1 MDEVHSYPINDR
13 KYWAFISYSHA
24 DSKTAK
30 WFHGAL
36 EAWTLPSDIREMVRR
51 QMGNVHRLSPVFLD
65 SKELSSSPNLGHSL
79 IQALDESYALI
90 VFCSPESAASKWV
103 NEEVLHFKRTGRADR
118 IFTVIVDSYPKSR
131 NRVPAASEDYF
142 CPALCHPLGED
153 DELDTTL
160 REEPAAADMRER
172 DGRSRQDVLLKIIA
186 SILQLRFDTLK
197 QRERDRKRKRL
208 IAISALI
215 FTAVMLLVWSFYERE
230 KSRKASAERH
240 SVELLSIADARFRR
254 LDYDG
259 GSEYLQDSIKV
270 RQGLG
275 EGPSLEQLAVIYRT
289 LLYKR
294 VSIPITGI
302 TTKYDLQSLAQG
314 SLLLALLD
322 GSHTALINSADL
334 SVLSY
339 IDMSSVHEHFLQ
351 QGLST
356 VDLQLALQGQGVEA
370 DTKHR
375 KLYLLIK
382 NQLFTFD
389 MDSGKFQNSLD
400 LAQERSFSGIPHN
413 QRTNFE
419 LYLVGGQLIIEFGQE
434 SKYVA
439 FQRPGDDW
447 KVMSGRSV
455 ADWDDNT
462 GDVYLNDHGRAIERY
477 RDAQM
482 KVRQSIN
489 MNRNFALGSRD
500 GLLSVADISAAGT
513 SVVTLETEKLTPLW
527 RCKIVAG
534 KVTQADPISATQLL
548 VQTESP
554 AQLWLYRRENQGC
567 TVVSTYASTVSWFD
581 YFPER
586 RQLVLSKENDSEWV
600 GVNEED
606 FERIAQVPYSHAAMT
621 PKGDW
626 YAVHNENLLKVRPQ
640 GQFFGET
647 LKGEYTASGKTSM
660 LFATPDGI
668 RAISL
673 GTNIE
678 PDQHWVRSYSGE
690 AYQLLNQNGEVL
702 RELSPSIDETTINNI
717 LSRVSFNERSP
728 STDDGMSRVL
738 AQSLRLNSISWHKP
752 ILNNPWKD
760 DIYGQTYDVLTRI
773 NLKSNRLQVL
783 PAPAGEHLVNESTGE
798 VWTRSSLDRH
808 LLTYL
813 PAKAQSAIEI
823 EGSSAYFAVEP
834 GESPWFGIRDRSQ
847 SGLIFS
853 TDGHNTLV
861 FNTKGR
867 WALIDAHQLQPTVNP
882 ATRDLAIKS
891 AVFQTQG
898 WLVATRDDRLV
909 QMSAD
914 GNTLLQQAP
923 LRPGASQIVDLS
935 EQGLILVQTSEGV
948 ALHDAMTL
956 AEVSLIPGYGKFH
969 AVGSGQQVLLAV
981 ESATGDKKWDI
992 YRLPAFGINL
1002 LERLDDLRL
1011 TKADPSQLTR

>member
-1 MDEVHSYPINDR
+1 MDEVRSSPINDR

-36 EAWTLPSDIREMVRR
+36 EAWTLPTYIREMVRR
-51 QMGNVHRLSPVFLD
+51 QMGNIHRLSPVFLD

-118 IFTVIVDSYPKSR
+118 IFTVIVDSYSKSR

-153 DELDTTL
+153 GELDTSL

-172 DGRSRQDVLLKIIA
+172 DGHSRQDVLLKIIA

-197 QRERDRKRKRL
+197 QRDRERKRKRL

-215 FTAVMLLVWSFYERE
+215 FTAVMLFVWSLYERE
-230 KSRKASAERH
+230 KSRKDSAERH

-270 RQGLG
+270 RQALG
-275 EGPSLEQLAVIYRT
+275 QGPSSEQLAVIYRT
-289 LLYKR
+289 LLNKR
-294 VSIPITGI
+294 VSVPISAM
-302 TTKYDLQSLAQG
+302 TTKDDLQSLAQG
-314 SLLLALLD
+314 SLLLASLE
-322 GSHTALINSADL
+322 GSRAALINSADL

-339 IDMSSVHEHFLQ
+339 IDMTPVIEHFLQ

-356 VDLQLALQGQGVEA
+356 ADLPLALQGQSVEA
-370 DTKHR
+370 DTQGR
-375 KLYLLIK
+375 KLYLLIR

-389 MDSGKFQNSLD
+389 MDSGKFQDLLD
-400 LAQERSFSGIPHN
+400 LAQERDFSGIPHN
-413 QRTNFE
+413 QRTDFE
-419 LYLVGGQLIIEFGQE
+419 IYWVGGQLIVEFGRE

-439 FQRPGDDW
+439 FRRPAGEW
-447 KVMSGRSV
+447 KVISGRSV
-455 ADWDDNT
+455 ADWDDHT
-462 GDVYLNDHGRAIERY
+462 GDVYLNDQGQAIERY

-482 KVRQSIN
+482 EVRQSIN
-489 MNRNFALGSRD
+489 ANRNFVMGSRR

-513 SVVTLETEKLTPLW
+513 SVVTLETEKLKPLW
-527 RCKIVAG
+527 RCQIAAG
-534 KVTQADPISATQLL
+534 KVIQADPISAKQLL

-554 AQLWLYRRENQGC
+554 ALLWLYRRESQGC
-567 TVVSTYASTVSWFD
+567 TLVGTYASAATWFD
-581 YFPER
+581 YIPEA
-586 RQLVLSKENDSEWV
+586 RQLVLSQGNDSEWV
-600 GVNEED
+600 KVTDEG

-621 PKGDW
+621 PNGDG
-626 YAVHNENLLKVRPQ
+626 YAVHNEKLLKVWPQ
-640 GQFFGET
+640 GRFFVET
-647 LKGEYTASGKTSM
+647 LKGKYTASGKTSM
-660 LFATPDGI
+660 LFASSDGI

-673 GTNIE
+673 GTDIA

-702 RELSPSIDETTINNI
+702 RELSPSLNEATINNV

-728 STDDGMSRVL
+728 STDDGMSRLL
-738 AQSLRLNSISWHKP
+738 AQSLRQNGISWHTP
-752 ILNNPWKD
+752 ILDNPWKG

-773 NLKSNRLQVL
+773 NLKSDQLQVL
-783 PAPAGEHLVNESTGE
+783 PAPAGEHLFNESTGE

-813 PAKAQSAIEI
+813 PAEARSAIEI
-823 EGSSAYFAVEP
+823 EGSSAYFAVDP
-834 GESPWFGIRDRSQ
+834 GESPWFGVRDQSQ

-853 TDGHNTLV
+853 TDGHTTLV

-867 WALIDAHQLQPTVNP
+867 WGLINAHQLQPTVNP

-898 WLVATRDDRLV
+898 WLVATRDDRLL

-1002 LERLDDLRL
+1002 LECLDDLRL